1 MRNFAT
7 CVSTV
12 SKKEAIHKLSQ
23 HTYHARWVKIHV
35 LQSLWITSIFSNK
48 IYRHNKNV

>member
-7 CVSTV
+7 CVATV
-12 SKKEAIHKLSQ
+12 SKKEANHKLSH
-23 HTYHARWVKIHV
+23 HTYHVRWVKVHV
-35 LQSLWITSIFSNK
+35 LQSLWITFIFSNK